1 MDAVEVSRLEVAL
14 TDDQIAAASA
24 GAAALAIMRASFDAQ
39 LDPQLLVE
47 AVRDDTGRIVDFTF
61 LDVNRATCETLG
73 AARERL
79 IGRGLCDALPEFE
92 ESGLLGRYADCVE
105 LGTPVVLDDYTYTN
119 TLLGETRQCD
129 IRAARADRDLLTV
142 TWRDVTERFN
152 RVQRI
157 TESETQFRL
166 LAQNIGEV
174 VARIGEDGTI
184 LWLSE
189 SVEQALGMPS
199 EKFIGRTVG
208 DIVAPE
214 DLAPDRMRAAKGGGA
229 FVGRAHILVAD
240 VDHWVHFFLKPFFD
254 ADGTRDG
261 LVVTFRVID
270 EEVGIECQ
278 VEQARRLQA
287 EADARWHRMMDNAA
301 VGMCLLDLTGRF
313 DVVNHAMC
321 EFFGYDEETLS
332 QMTWQELTAP
342 EFLETDVAAVEALV
356 SGRLDSYRT
365 AKQFI
370 HADGHL
376 VWGDVSVSCLR
387 RADGDIE
394 CLVAQITDIT
404 KEVEARQ
411 NLTHRDEQNRILAKR
426 LQEKSDRLTAE
437 LQSAAAYVASI
448 LPGHLDGPVHV
459 TSRYLPSQALAGDCY
474 DYRWVDDDH
483 LIVYL
488 LDVSGHGIQSAL
500 LSVSIHNLLR
510 SGSIPDSVLLQ
521 PDRVLAELNELFAME
536 EHAGN
541 YFTMWFGVYE
551 ESTRTLT
558 YASGGHPPALLL
570 DSKSKKDAVSVALL
584 STYGMPVGMFS
595 GSEYTCAAVSVALG
609 DALLLYSD
617 GAYEIPLPEGRTL
630 SLTDFTTLCGRLA
643 ATSEWTLD
651 ALLANLRGGTMS
663 GAFDDDVS
671 LVLLNF
677 AD

>member
-1 MDAVEVSRLEVAL
+1 MDAVDVSRPKVAL
-14 TDDQIAAASA
+14 NHDHIASASA
-24 GAAALAIMRASFDAQ
+24 GAEAYAMMRASFDAQ
-39 LDPQLLVE
+39 LDPQLLIE
-47 AVRDDTGRIVDFTF
+47 AVRDDAGRIVDFTYR
-61 LDVNRATCETLG
+61 DVNRATCETLG
-73 AARERL
+73 ATRARL
-79 IGRGLCDALPEFE
+79 IGRGLCDTLPEFE

-105 LGTPVVLDDYTYTN
+105 LGTPVLLDDYTYTN

-157 TESETQFRL
+157 AASEAQFRL
-166 LAQNIGEV
+166 LAKNIGEV
-174 VARIGEDGTI
+174 VSRIGDDGTI
-184 LWLSE
+184 LWISE
-189 SVEQALGMPS
+189 SVEQALGVPA
-199 EKFIGRTVG
+199 EDLIGAPLSDFVG
-208 DIVAPE
+208 PE
-214 DLAPDRMRAAKGGGA
+214 DLASARRQAATVGEA
-229 FVGRAHILVAD
+229 FVGRARVLPDDAP
-240 VDHWVHFFLKPFFD
+240 HWIHFFLKPFYD
-254 ADGTRDG
+254 AEGTRDG
-261 LVVTFRVID
+261 MVVTFRVID
-270 EEVGIECQ
+270 EEVDIECQ
-278 VEQARRLQA
+278 VDESRRLQA

-301 VGMCLLDLTGRF
+301 VGMCLADLTGRF

-321 EFFGYDEETLS
+321 EFFGYDEDTLR

-356 SGRLDSYRT
+356 AGRLDSYRT

-387 RADGDIE
+387 RADGDVE
-394 CLVAQITDIT
+394 SLVAQITDIT

-411 NLTHRDEQNRILAKR
+411 NLTHRDEQNRILATR
-426 LQEKSDRLTAE
+426 LQEKSDLLTAE

-448 LPGHLDGPVHV
+448 LPGNLDGPVRV
-459 TSRYLPSQALAGDCY
+459 SSRYLPSQALAGDCY

-488 LDVSGHGIQSAL
+488 LDVSGHGIESAL

-510 SGSIPDSVLLQ
+510 SGSISDGVLLQ
-521 PDRVLAELNELFAME
+521 PDHVLGELNELFAME

-551 ESTRTLT
+551 QSTRTLT

-570 DSKSKKDAVSVALL
+570 DGTRDAVSVTLL
-584 STYGMPVGMFS
+584 STEGMPVGMFS
-595 GSEYTCAAVSVALG
+595 GSEYSCAAVSVTLG
-609 DALLLYSD
+609 DTLLLYSD
-617 GAYEIPLPEGRTL
+617 GAYEIPLPGGETR

-643 ATSEWTLD
+643 ATPDWTLD
-651 ALLANLRGGTMS
+651 TLIANLRGRTMG

-671 LVLLNF
+671 MVLLNF
-677 AD
+677 VA